1 MHTGHLLRNGVCD
14 VTYYYCPECGGIMDS
29 IEALVSVPEVHYE
42 LDGKPTE
49 WLTELRCIYCGNDDL
64 EEAVECD
71 QCGEV
76 FPESQISDGLCDNC
90 RAESEVNGNE

>member
-1 MHTGHLLRNGVCD
+1 
-14 VTYYYCPECGGIMDS
+14 MDEL
-29 IEALVSVPEVHYE
+29 EALVSVPETHSE
-42 LDGKPTE
+42 LDGNPIE
-49 WLTELRCIYCGNDDL
+49 WLTELRCIYCDNADL